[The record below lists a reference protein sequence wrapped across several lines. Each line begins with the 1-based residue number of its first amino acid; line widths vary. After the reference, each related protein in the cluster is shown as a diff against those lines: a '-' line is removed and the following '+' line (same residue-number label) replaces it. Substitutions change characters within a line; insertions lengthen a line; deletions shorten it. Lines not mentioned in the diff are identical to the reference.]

1 MSLPSDKLELCVFV
15 YRSLTNKRVDGKRVI
30 GYLPDTVN
38 QADIVR
44 ALTDVGLLVESNEES
59 GLLIFRVGN
68 SFVNSLDELVGNPN
82 TQVSPPDTFYIAELD
97 LFYDG
102 HEAGCPSPI
111 LMYFNA
117 SRFFNSLSKIADH
130 HGGVGSKKTII
141 ILGKHKIEITQEYS
155 SNNLTSLDGLQ
166 DFIDEYVNTGI
177 HKDQKLLIIK
187 TVLNEMFCGRVSF
200 ADVLSC
206 AEELFSRVSASY
218 HLYVSEFSFKKVK
231 AEIEKEKLDATV
243 KLNKVFSDIQNQ
255 LLAVPAALVLAG
267 GQMENIGGLSSKNLV
282 IVLGVLVFSVFMD
295 LLVRNQSNT
304 LEAVNYEITLQ
315 REQIEAKHK
324 LMVSQFSDVYRQ
336 IALRY
341 DHQKRL
347 LRVVSG
353 LVCLTLAVTASLFF
367 FYSIG

>member
-1 MSLPSDKLELCVFV
+1 MQLPSEKLELCVFV
-15 YRSLTNKRVDGKRVI
+15 YKNLTSDHVDGKRVS
-30 GYLPDTVN
+30 GYLADDVN
-38 QADIVR
+38 YVDVVE
-44 ALTDVGLLVESNEES
+44 ALNNVDLFVDKDEENRYLV
-59 GLLIFRVGN
+59 FRVGN
-68 SFVNSLDELVGNPN
+68 NFVKSLDELVENTN
-82 TQVSPPDTFYIAELD
+82 TQVSFPERFYIADLD
-97 LFYDG
+97 LFYEG
-102 HEAGCPSPI
+102 NRASCPQSI
-111 LMYFNA
+111 MMYFNA
-117 SRFFNSLSKIADH
+117 CQFYDSLSKLADH
-130 HGGVGSKKTII
+130 QGGIGSKKTLI

-155 SNNLTSLDGLQ
+155 SQNLTSLDGLQ
-166 DFIDEYVNTGI
+166 NFIDEYVHTGI

-187 TVLNEMFCGRVSF
+187 TVLNEMFCGRISF
-200 ADVLSC
+200 ADVLNC

-353 LVCLTLAVTASLFF
+353 LVCLTLAVTAALFF